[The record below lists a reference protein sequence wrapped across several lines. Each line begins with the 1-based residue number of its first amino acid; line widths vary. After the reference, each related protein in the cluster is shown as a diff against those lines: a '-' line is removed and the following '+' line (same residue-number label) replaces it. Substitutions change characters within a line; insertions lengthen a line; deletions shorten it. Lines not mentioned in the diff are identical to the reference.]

1 MLKWPRFRKSYEQSG
16 LNLAPRRYLDWRFW
30 LLIGGTAAALL
41 AGIFGLAYVHNLS
54 PRDKPAQKSHQLVSV
69 ETGDTASTIAAK
81 LSDAQLV
88 RSAWSFR
95 LYARLHHSVFLPGRY
110 MINSDQPVSDIINV
124 MAEGKSSVF
133 NVTIIAGLTLEQLK
147 QRLISQYG
155 YKAAE
160 IDQAFRANYQNPLLT
175 DKPAKASLEGYIFP
189 ETFEVSV
196 DDSLETLF
204 NRDFSELYSKLT
216 TDHLIAKFKQHH
228 LTVYQALT
236 LASIVQKEASDPQ
249 DQRLVAQVFYKR
261 LRDGKPLGS
270 DVTALYGAKR
280 AGLNLPS
287 DPAAA
292 ASVAINYDSPYN
304 TRLHKGLPPGPISN
318 MEYTALQAVA
328 NPANTD
334 YLYFIGGD
342 DKKMHFARTLDQ
354 HEANIKQYCQISCR

>member
-1 MLKWPRFRKSYEQSG
+1 MLKWPRLGPAYERSG
-16 LNLAPRRYLDWRFW
+16 LNLTPRRYLDWRFW
-30 LLIGGTAAALL
+30 LLIGGTVLALT
-41 AGIFGLAYVHNLS
+41 AGIFGLIYVHNLA
-54 PRDKPAQKSHQLVSV
+54 PRDKSAQKSQQLVSI
-69 ETGDTASTIAAK
+69 ESGDTAATIAVK
-81 LSDAQLV
+81 LADARLIH
-88 RSAWSFR
+88 SPWSFR
-95 LYARLHHSVFLPGRY
+95 LYARLHHSIFLPGRY
-110 MINSDQPVSDIINV
+110 MVGSDQPVSDIIKV
-124 MAEGKSSVF
+124 MTEGKSSVF
-133 NVTIIAGLTLEQLK
+133 NVTIIAGLTLDQLK

-155 YKAAE
+155 YKSAE
-160 IDQAFRANYQNPLLT
+160 IDQALQANYQNPLLT

-236 LASIVQKEASDPQ
+236 LASIVQKEASDPR

-261 LRDGKPLGS
+261 LHDGKPLGS
-270 DVTALYGAKR
+270 DVTALYGAKQ
-280 AGLNLPS
+280 AGVKLPS

-292 ASVAINYDSPYN
+292 ASVAVNYDSPYN
-304 TRLHKGLPPGPISN
+304 TRLHKGLPPGPIAN

-328 NPANTD
+328 NPASTD

-354 HEANIKQYCQISCR
+354 HEANIKHYCQISCR